1 MNNGKKFICG
11 VLIGLSNLIPGFSGG
26 TMALILGIL
35 EEFTSIVAMLL
46 KSPFKA
52 IKNLWAIVLG
62 MIVGIIIASY
72 TVVICL
78 NKWPIITASFFVG
91 LVIASI
97 PLVFRETNYEKPKFK
112 DILMLNI

>member
-35 EEFTSIVAMLL
+35 EEFTSIVAMFL

-52 IKNLWAIVLG
+52 IKNLWAIALG
-62 MIVGIIIASY
+62 MIVGIVIASY

-91 LVIASI
+91 LVVASS
-97 PLVFRETNYEKPKFK
+97 PK
-112 DILMLNI
+112 ILKKISLERRV